1 MIKNYFT
8 VAIRKF
14 RRQKFYSLINLFGLT
29 IGLASVILIMLYVMD
44 ELSYDRFHSKADR
57 IYRVVEN
64 QYYAGQ
70 PVFPVAVT
78 PSPLGPSLAA
88 EFADVEKATRIWTS
102 FLFFEQ
108 GEHKFRERGA
118 YVDTTFLDI
127 FSFEMLHGNASSALK
142 ELHNVVLTK
151 SLAQKYFGN
160 DNPIGELIKVNGET
174 QARVSGVLKDIP
186 ENSHYKFDFLMSIEG
201 PLARNPDMATNW
213 GSNQMYTYVLLKPDV
228 AIEPFNEQIKEQI
241 KKNNEGSV
249 TDLYLQPL
257 TDIHLGSVNF
267 TADVGGKG
275 NMQYVSVFLL
285 VAIFILVIA
294 CINFMNLATARSL
307 SRSKEVG
314 LRKSIG
320 ANRYQLILQFLSES
334 VFTAFIAM
342 ALAVLLVDLL
352 LPQFNLLSNKNLTL
366 DFSTNFVWL
375 VYLSGFSVLTGLIAG
390 SYPAFYLSSFQPA
403 SVLKS
408 NSTNRPGGSMFRKVL
423 VVTQFCISMVLLV
436 GTMVVYAQLEFIRSK
451 NLGYKKENVVKIPR
465 ISDDYLSFKNELK
478 NQLGIINVSA
488 SNQHPAYVENSTSGI
503 DWEGKNDDET
513 ILIHTLVTD
522 FDFVETMGKKIEEG
536 RSLSSEYSTDSAAV
550 LLNEAA
556 VEVMGFD
563 NPIGQQ
569 LRGGSPQP
577 YTVIG
582 VVKDFHFKSIHQRI
596 EPLAMYIGFNKNSY
610 DYTMVRVET
619 EDPKGALASIESVWK
634 KFNPDREFVYTFLD
648 EDFNDLYQAEEQTG
662 TIFKYFSIL
671 AILISC
677 LGLFGLASFTLEQRT
692 KEFGVRKIF
701 GASMFQ
707 LFSTASI
714 GFITLVFI
722 AFIVSVPIS
731 WYFINQ
737 WLNGFA
743 YHALVDYQYFLWSG
757 LIALLI
763 ALLTVSY
770 QAIKS
775 ALLNPVDSLRH
786 E

>member
-8 VAIRKF
+8 VALRKF

-127 FSFEMLHGNASSALK
+127 FSFEMLRGNASSALK
-142 ELHNVVLTK
+142 ELDNVVLTK

-186 ENSHYKFDFLMSIEG
+186 ENSHYKCDFLMSIEG

-213 GSNQMYTYVLLKPDV
+213 GNNQMYTYVLLKPDV

-342 ALAVLLVDLL
+342 ALAVLLVDLFVRVL
-352 LPQFNLLSNKNLTL
+352 CAYRFDCGKLP
-366 DFSTNFVWL
+366 
-375 VYLSGFSVLTGLIAG
+375 
-390 SYPAFYLSSFQPA
+390 
-403 SVLKS
+403 
-408 NSTNRPGGSMFRKVL
+408 
-423 VVTQFCISMVLLV
+423 CILLV
-436 GTMVVYAQLEFIRSK
+436 I
-451 NLGYKKENVVKIPR
+451 
-465 ISDDYLSFKNELK
+465 IS
-478 NQLGIINVSA
+478 
-488 SNQHPAYVENSTSGI
+488 T
-503 DWEGKNDDET
+503 
-513 ILIHTLVTD
+513 
-522 FDFVETMGKKIEEG
+522 
-536 RSLSSEYSTDSAAV
+536 
-550 LLNEAA
+550 
-556 VEVMGFD
+556 
-563 NPIGQQ
+563 
-569 LRGGSPQP
+569 
-577 YTVIG
+577 
-582 VVKDFHFKSIHQRI
+582 
-596 EPLAMYIGFNKNSY
+596 
-610 DYTMVRVET
+610 
-619 EDPKGALASIESVWK
+619 
-634 KFNPDREFVYTFLD
+634 
-648 EDFNDLYQAEEQTG
+648 
-662 TIFKYFSIL
+662 
-671 AILISC
+671 C
-677 LGLFGLASFTLEQRT
+677 
-692 KEFGVRKIF
+692 
-701 GASMFQ
+701 
-707 LFSTASI
+707 
-714 GFITLVFI
+714 
-722 AFIVSVPIS
+722 
-731 WYFINQ
+731 
-737 WLNGFA
+737 
-743 YHALVDYQYFLWSG
+743 
-757 LIALLI
+757 
-763 ALLTVSY
+763 
-770 QAIKS
+770 
-775 ALLNPVDSLRH
+775 
-786 E
+786 